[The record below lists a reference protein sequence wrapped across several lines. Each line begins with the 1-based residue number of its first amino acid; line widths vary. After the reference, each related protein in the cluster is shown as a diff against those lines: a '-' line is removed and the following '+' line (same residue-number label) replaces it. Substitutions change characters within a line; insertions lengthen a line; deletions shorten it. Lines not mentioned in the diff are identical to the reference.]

1 MRDFMITSS
10 ILIAVVLLI
19 RCFSKGRL
27 NPVLQYALWLPVM
40 IRLMIPIPLWSSSF
54 SVLNL
59 MPGQAAGIQ
68 ISEDS
73 GKTAEAEGMSGT
85 GSMADAD
92 RNAGG
97 DGKGTEIQGNTGM
110 QTGDG
115 TAYHAGNKAEAGF
128 LDNGED
134 APDTESSGR
143 KIFFGRDGVM
153 PDLTDSAGRSE
164 FLSFLSKIWPYIWAA
179 GAMLTGGYMLFY
191 QLKWRRYL
199 SANRKLFNGG
209 KKYRDRLTVYT
220 VRKLPSPCLSGRCIY
235 LTEELTG
242 DVRQLEHILAHE
254 YCHYR
259 HLDSI
264 WVIVRCVLTT
274 VYWFHP
280 LVWAAARV
288 SKQDSEL
295 ACDAAAIRLL
305 GEQERF
311 AYGKTL
317 LQLIIKEDCGRI
329 GAASTMSGGEK
340 GIRERI
346 TRIAAARGYMAA
358 TAGVVLLFTA
368 AAVAVTF
375 SGTKKEAEAKGAKEQ
390 VQTMEGTA
398 EPAMEGKTE
407 PAEETEEVRRNAEQ
421 ELQFLEEEKFL
432 QQPETLKNQEEE
444 LQDLQQAMV
453 VEVEKDA
460 VLKKLASYDAM
471 VEETGSR
478 AGVYAVRDACNL
490 SDYVQ
495 AYYDKGDAAMKE
507 GMYLLEILKGPDSSD
522 IKVYGMYSKEYG
534 CRGIKVLTG
543 EGAENFDEAWAV
555 SNLHGREENL
565 RLYESAEDGM
575 PRTFACKM
583 IAAESSDTEVWNL
596 YLCDRQD
603 TGTMTLCTLRPAEI
617 MEEITKRLRF
627 EIDAEE
633 CMIVVYDREKPI
645 GQIPV
650 NASREAMKNVQG
662 VVLDSSSI
670 SWELGNGEDEI
681 RMITAVG
688 LKLRGTE
695 QNGTEPVW
703 YHGLPLLSFP
713 VTCGS
718 FGEREMRLGQASVD
732 TKYVNGRIQG
742 ADTLDQYLAS
752 TEVFAAM
759 QERGTEP
766 RQEVPAAQENGAAA
780 GSKAPQ

>member
-1 MRDFMITSS
+1 M
-10 ILIAVVLLI
+10 
-19 RCFSKGRL
+19 
-27 NPVLQYALWLPVM
+27 
-40 IRLMIPIPLWSSSF
+40 
-54 SVLNL
+54 
-59 MPGQAAGIQ
+59 
-68 ISEDS
+68 
-73 GKTAEAEGMSGT
+73 
-85 GSMADAD
+85 
-92 RNAGG
+92 
-97 DGKGTEIQGNTGM
+97 
-110 QTGDG
+110 
-115 TAYHAGNKAEAGF
+115 
-128 LDNGED
+128 DNGGD

-280 LVWAAARV
+280 LVWAAVRV

-317 LQLIIKEDCGRI
+317 LRLIIKEDCGRI

-390 VQTMEGTA
+390 VQTMEGKA
-398 EPAMEGKTE
+398 E
-407 PAEETEEVRRNAEQ
+407 PAEETEEARRNAEQ

-460 VLKKLASYDAM
+460 VLKKLASYDEM
-471 VEETGSR
+471 VEEAGSR

-543 EGAENFDEAWAV
+543 EGAEDFDEAWAV

-633 CMIVVYDREKPI
+633 CMIVVYDRE
-645 GQIPV
+645 
-650 NASREAMKNVQG
+650 SR
-662 VVLDSSSI
+662 
-670 SWELGNGEDEI
+670 
-681 RMITAVG
+681 
-688 LKLRGTE
+688 
-695 QNGTEPVW
+695 
-703 YHGLPLLSFP
+703 
-713 VTCGS
+713 
-718 FGEREMRLGQASVD
+718 SV
-732 TKYVNGRIQG
+732 R
-742 ADTLDQYLAS
+742 
-752 TEVFAAM
+752 F
-759 QERGTEP
+759 R
-766 RQEVPAAQENGAAA
+766 
-780 GSKAPQ
+780 